1 MVDARM
7 CGDHDVNSVWKVI
20 DTALKCTSQIP
31 EERPTMTEVVALL
44 KECLELEAA
53 RLESDDEYYTAESGG
68 NPNNNGW

>member
-1 MVDARM
+1 
-7 CGDHDVNSVWKVI
+7 
-20 DTALKCTSQIP
+20 
-31 EERPTMTEVVALL
+31 MTEVVALL